1 MTIFILLTLALSLIA
16 VAFIALPLVRGRSG
30 TPRALRSAGLVLLL
44 LLGAGAALYAWLGNS
59 AWMASGAQSG
69 ADQAIPSLA
78 RHLEQEP
85 DDLSGWLELGQ
96 AYGAIGN
103 YSLALRCYQRANRLA
118 GGESAAALAGMAE
131 AMLMGDDA
139 SQGAQAAELI
149 ERALQIDP
157 HSPKALFYSAV
168 AAYRDGRLAVARQRF
183 QLMMDMG
190 PPESIRTALQRQ
202 IDEIDAQMKE
212 PAAGVSRDAG
222 KGAGKGVGKG
232 ASVVA
237 SQTPVAPS
245 AVVAAPARSDAAPA
259 RGVDA
264 ATAIHLHL
272 TLSPTLAGQVPA
284 EGWLFVFVRGP
295 GGGPPLAVKRLSA
308 GLPQDV
314 DLSSADAMVVGHS
327 VEAGQNVSVVARISA
342 SGSPL
347 PQSGDLYGEI
357 QTIAGKGGAQALQ
370 IDKRSP

>member
-1 MTIFILLTLALSLIA
+1 MTFFLLLAVALSLIA
-16 VAFIALPLVRGRSG
+16 VAFVVLPLVRARPGA
-30 TPRALRSAGLVLLL
+30 PRALRSAGLVLLL
-44 LLGAGAALYAWLGNS
+44 LLGAGAGLYAWLGNS
-59 AWMASGAQSG
+59 AWTAPSAQSG
-69 ADQAIPSLA
+69 ADQAIPTLA
-78 RHLEQEP
+78 RHLEQQP

-131 AMLMGDDA
+131 AMLMGEDT
-139 SQGAQAAELI
+139 SQAAKAEELL

-168 AAYRDGRLAVARQRF
+168 AAYRDGRLEVARQRF
-183 QLMMDMG
+183 QAMLDMG

-202 IDEIDAQMKE
+202 IDDIDAQI
-212 PAAGVSRDAG
+212 
-222 KGAGKGVGKG
+222 KGTKP
-232 ASVVA
+232 VA
-237 SQTPVAPS
+237 STAQGQAAPP
-245 AVVAAPARSDAAPA
+245 APAAPAAPSDAAPA
-259 RGVDA
+259 RGVDG
-264 ATAIHLHL
+264 ATVIHLHL
-272 TLSPTLAGQVPA
+272 TLSPALVGKLPA
-284 EGWLFVFVRGP
+284 DGRLFVFVRAP

-308 GLPQDV
+308 ALPQDV
-314 DLSSADAMVVGHS
+314 DLSSADAMVAGRS

-357 QTIAGKGGAQALQ
+357 QTVAGKGGAHALQ
-370 IDKRSP
+370 IDKLSP

>member
-1 MTIFILLTLALSLIA
+1 MTFFILLALALSLIA
-16 VAFIALPLVRGRSG
+16 VAFVVLPLVRGRAG
-30 TPRALRSAGLVLLL
+30 TPRALPAASLVLLL
-44 LLGAGAALYAWLGNS
+44 LLAVGAALYAWLGNS
-59 AWMASGAQSG
+59 AWMAAGAQNG
-69 ADQAIPSLA
+69 ADQAIPTLA
-78 RHLEQEP
+78 RHLEREP

-131 AMLMGDDA
+131 ALLMGDDA
-139 SQGAQAAELI
+139 SQAAKATELL

-212 PAAGVSRDAG
+212 PAAGVKSAT
-222 KGAGKGVGKG
+222 
-232 ASVVA
+232 VVA
-237 SQTPVAPS
+237 SQTPAAAS
-245 AVVAAPARSDAAPA
+245 AAAAAAPAPSDAAPA

-272 TLSPTLAGQVPA
+272 TLGPALAGQVPA
-284 EGWLFVFVRGP
+284 EGWLFVFVRAP

-308 GLPQDV
+308 SLPQDV
-314 DLSSADAMVVGHS
+314 DLSSADAMVAGRS

-357 QTIAGKGGAQALQ
+357 QTIAGKGGAQPLQ
-370 IDKRSP
+370 IDKRTP

>member
-1 MTIFILLTLALSLIA
+1 MTFFLLLALALSLIA
-16 VAFIALPLVRGRSG
+16 VAFVVLPLLRAHAGA
-30 TPRALRSAGLVLLL
+30 PRALPSAALVLLL
-44 LLGAGAALYAWLGNS
+44 LMGAGAGLYAWLGNS
-59 AWMASGAQSG
+59 AWTAPSAQGG
-69 ADQAIPSLA
+69 ADQAIPTLA

-85 DDLSGWLELGQ
+85 DDLSGWLDLGQ

-131 AMLMGDDA
+131 ALLMSEDS
-139 SQGAQAAELI
+139 SQGAKAQELL

-168 AAYRDGRLAVARQRF
+168 AAYRDGRLEVARQRF
-183 QLMMDMG
+183 QTMMDMG

-202 IDEIDAQMKE
+202 IDDIDAQIKGGTKGATVATSQAAPPASASPAS
-212 PAAGVSRDAG
+212 PAA
-222 KGAGKGVGKG
+222 
-232 ASVVA
+232 
-237 SQTPVAPS
+237 P
-245 AVVAAPARSDAAPA
+245 SDAAPA

-264 ATAIHLHL
+264 ATAIHLHV
-272 TLSPTLAGQVPA
+272 TLGSTLAGKLPA
-284 EGWLFVFVRGP
+284 EGWLFVFVRAP

-308 GLPQDV
+308 TLPQDV
-314 DLSSADAMVVGHS
+314 DLSSADAMVAGSS

-357 QTIAGKGGAQALQ
+357 QTIAGKGGAQTLQ

>member
-1 MTIFILLTLALSLIA
+1 MTFFILLALGLSLLA
-16 VAFIALPLVRGRSG
+16 VAFVVRPLLRGRAG
-30 TPRALRSAGLVLLL
+30 MPRAVRSAGLVLLL
-44 LLGAGAALYAWLGNS
+44 LLGAGAALYAWLGNR
-59 AWMASGAQSG
+59 AWTASGVQGG
-69 ADQAIPSLA
+69 ADQAIPTLA

-85 DDLSGWLELGQ
+85 DDLSGWLDLGQ

-139 SQGAQAAELI
+139 SQGAKAAELL

-168 AAYRDGRLAVARQRF
+168 SAYRDGRLAVARQRF

-202 IDEIDAQMKE
+202 IDEIDVQMKE
-212 PAAGVSRDAG
+212 PAVGVSKDAS
-222 KGAGKGVGKG
+222 KGAP
-232 ASVVA
+232 VVA
-237 SQTPVAPS
+237 SQTPASP
-245 AVVAAPARSDAAPA
+245 SDAAPA
-259 RGVDA
+259 RGVDV

-272 TLSPTLAGQVPA
+272 TISSALAGQVPA
-284 EGWLFVFVRGP
+284 EGWLFVFVRAP

-308 GLPQDV
+308 SLPQDV
-314 DLSSADAMVVGHS
+314 DLSSADAMVAGRS
-327 VEAGQNVSVVARISA
+327 VQAGQNVSVVARISA

-370 IDKRSP
+370 IDKRTP